1 MAWAALGVIG
11 ALTRK
16 VKAVSFSWRNEIV
29 FAAILIVSWVI
40 IIMNRNNLPAWFP
53 LTQCIIT
60 SLVSLGMTVAAYFPN
75 SINMPV
81 QINTPRQYALAIRMV
96 RIIGVILSLMPVTA
110 YFHSMLSTVFCVG
123 GLVVVIIIFT
133 VLLHQ
138 AR

>member
-1 MAWAALGVIG
+1 M
-11 ALTRK
+11 K
-16 VKAVSFSWRNEIV
+16 VNRTLEGTIFEIV
-29 FAAILIVSWVI
+29 VAAILIVSWVI
-40 IIMNRNNLPAWFP
+40 IIMNRDNLPAWFP
-53 LTQCIIT
+53 LSQCIIT
-60 SLVSLGMTVAAYFPN
+60 SLVSLGMMVAAYFPN

-123 GLVVVIIIFT
+123 GLVVVIIIFS
-133 VLLHQ
+133 VLLHK

>member
-1 MAWAALGVIG
+1 MKLKKDNRPAV
-11 ALTRK
+11 K
-16 VKAVSFSWRNEIV
+16 VNRTLEGTIFEIV
-29 FAAILIVSWVI
+29 VAAILIVSWVI

-53 LTQCIIT
+53 LAQCIIT
-60 SLVSLGMTVAAYFPN
+60 SLVSLGMMVAAYFPN

-133 VLLHQ
+133 VLLHK

>member
-1 MAWAALGVIG
+1 MKLKKDNRPAV
-11 ALTRK
+11 K
-16 VKAVSFSWRNEIV
+16 VNRTLEGTIFEIIV
-29 FAAILIVSWVI
+29 AAILIVSWVL

-53 LTQCIIT
+53 LAQCIIT
-60 SLVSLGMTVAAYFPN
+60 SLVSLGMMVAAYFPN

-123 GLVVVIIIFT
+123 GLVVVIIIFS
-133 VLLHQ
+133 VLIYR
-138 AR
+138 AKG

>member
-1 MAWAALGVIG
+1 MKLKKDNRPAV
-11 ALTRK
+11 K
-16 VKAVSFSWRNEIV
+16 VNRTLEGTIFEIV
-29 FAAILIVSWVI
+29 VAAILIVSWVI
-40 IIMNRNNLPAWFP
+40 IIINRNNLPASFP
-53 LTQCIIT
+53 FAQCIVT
-60 SLVSLGMTVAAYFPN
+60 SLVSLGMMVAAYFPN

-133 VLLHQ
+133 VLLHK

>member
-1 MAWAALGVIG
+1 MKLKKDNRPAV
-11 ALTRK
+11 K
-16 VKAVSFSWRNEIV
+16 VNRTLEGTILEIV
-29 FAAILIVSWVI
+29 VAAILIVSWVI
-40 IIMNRNNLPAWFP
+40 IIMNLDNLPAWFP

-60 SLVSLGMTVAAYFPN
+60 SLVSLGMMVAAYFPN

-123 GLVVVIIIFT
+123 GLVVVIIIFS
-133 VLLHQ
+133 VLIYR
-138 AR
+138 AKG

>member
-1 MAWAALGVIG
+1 MKLKKDNRPAV
-11 ALTRK
+11 K
-16 VKAVSFSWRNEIV
+16 VNRTLEGTIFEIV
-29 FAAILIVSWVI
+29 VAAILIVSWVI

-60 SLVSLGMTVAAYFPN
+60 SSVSLGMMVAAYFPN

-123 GLVVVIIIFT
+123 GLVVVIIIFS
-133 VLLHQ
+133 VLIYR

>member
-1 MAWAALGVIG
+1 MKLKKDNRPAV
-11 ALTRK
+11 K
-16 VKAVSFSWRNEIV
+16 VNRTLEGTIFEIV
-29 FAAILIVSWVI
+29 VAAILIVSWVI

-53 LTQCIIT
+53 LAQCIIT
-60 SLVSLGMTVAAYFPN
+60 SLVSLGMMVAAYFPN

-96 RIIGVILSLMPVTA
+96 RIIGVIMSLMPVTA

-123 GLVVVIIIFT
+123 GLVVVIIIFS
-133 VLLHQ
+133 VLIYR

>member
-1 MAWAALGVIG
+1 MKLKKDNRPAV
-11 ALTRK
+11 K
-16 VKAVSFSWRNEIV
+16 VNRTLEGTIFEIV
-29 FAAILIVSWVI
+29 VAAILIVSWVI
-40 IIMNRNNLPAWFP
+40 IIMNLDNLPAWFP
-53 LTQCIIT
+53 LPQCIIT
-60 SLVSLGMTVAAYFPN
+60 SLVSLGMMVAAYFPN

-123 GLVVVIIIFT
+123 GLVVVIIIFS
-133 VLLHQ
+133 VLIYR

>member
-1 MAWAALGVIG
+1 MKLKKDNRPAV
-11 ALTRK
+11 K
-16 VKAVSFSWRNEIV
+16 VNRTLEGTIFEIV
-29 FAAILIVSWVI
+29 VAAILIVSWVI
-40 IIMNRNNLPAWFP
+40 IIMNRNNLPASFP
-53 LTQCIIT
+53 FAQCIVT
-60 SLVSLGMTVAAYFPN
+60 SLVSLGMMVAAYFPN

-123 GLVVVIIIFT
+123 GLVVVIIIFS
-133 VLLHQ
+133 VLIYR

>member
-1 MAWAALGVIG
+1 MKLKKENRPAV
-11 ALTRK
+11 K
-16 VKAVSFSWRNEIV
+16 VNRTLEGTIFEIV
-29 FAAILIVSWVI
+29 VAAILIVSWVI

-53 LTQCIIT
+53 LAQCIIT
-60 SLVSLGMTVAAYFPN
+60 SLVSLGMMVAAYFPN

-96 RIIGVILSLMPVTA
+96 RIIGGILSLMPVTA

-123 GLVVVIIIFT
+123 GLVVVIIIFS
-133 VLLHQ
+133 VLLHK

>member
-1 MAWAALGVIG
+1 MKLKKDNRPAV
-11 ALTRK
+11 K
-16 VKAVSFSWRNEIV
+16 VNRTLEGTIFEIV
-29 FAAILIVSWVI
+29 VAAILIVSWVI

-53 LTQCIIT
+53 LSQCIIT
-60 SLVSLGMTVAAYFPN
+60 SLVSLGMLVAAYFPN

-123 GLVVVIIIFT
+123 GLVVVIIIFS
-133 VLLHQ
+133 VLIYR
-138 AR
+138 AKG

>member
-1 MAWAALGVIG
+1 MKLKKDNRPAV
-11 ALTRK
+11 K
-16 VKAVSFSWRNEIV
+16 VNRTLEGTIFEIIV
-29 FAAILIVSWVI
+29 AAILIVSWVI
-40 IIMNRNNLPAWFP
+40 IIINLNNLPASFP
-53 LTQCIIT
+53 FAQCITT
-60 SLVSLGMTVAAYFPN
+60 SVVSLCLMAAAYFPN

-123 GLVVVIIIFT
+123 GLVVVIIIFS
-133 VLLHQ
+133 VLIYR

>member
-1 MAWAALGVIG
+1 MKLKKDNRPAV
-11 ALTRK
+11 K
-16 VKAVSFSWRNEIV
+16 VNRTLEGTIFEIV
-29 FAAILIVSWVI
+29 VAAILIVSWVI
-40 IIMNRNNLPAWFP
+40 IIINRNNLPAWFP

-60 SLVSLGMTVAAYFPN
+60 SLVSLGMMVAAYFPN

-123 GLVVVIIIFT
+123 GLVVVIIIFS
-133 VLLHQ
+133 VLIYR

>member
-1 MAWAALGVIG
+1 MKLKKNNRPAV
-11 ALTRK
+11 K
-16 VKAVSFSWRNEIV
+16 VNRTLEVTIFEIAV
-29 FAAILIVSWVI
+29 AAILIVSWVI

-53 LTQCIIT
+53 LAQCIIT
-60 SLVSLGMTVAAYFPN
+60 SLVSLGMMVAAYFPN

-96 RIIGVILSLMPVTA
+96 RIIGVILSLMPVTT

-133 VLLHQ
+133 VLLHK

>member
-1 MAWAALGVIG
+1 MKLKKDNRPAV
-11 ALTRK
+11 K
-16 VKAVSFSWRNEIV
+16 VNRTLEGTIFEIV
-29 FAAILIVSWVI
+29 VAAILIVSWVI
-40 IIMNRNNLPAWFP
+40 IIMNLNNLPAWFP

-60 SLVSLGMTVAAYFPN
+60 SLVSLGMMVAAYFPN

-96 RIIGVILSLMPVTA
+96 RIIGVILSLMPVTT
-110 YFHSMLSTVFCVG
+110 YFHSMLSTAFCVG

-133 VLLHQ
+133 ILLHK

>member
-1 MAWAALGVIG
+1 MKLKKDNRPAV
-11 ALTRK
+11 K
-16 VKAVSFSWRNEIV
+16 VNRTLEGTIFEIV
-29 FAAILIVSWVI
+29 VAAILIVSWVI

-60 SLVSLGMTVAAYFPN
+60 SSVSLGMMVAAYFPN

-96 RIIGVILSLMPVTA
+96 RIIGVILSLMSVTA

-123 GLVVVIIIFT
+123 GLVVVIIIFS
-133 VLLHQ
+133 VLIDR

>member
-1 MAWAALGVIG
+1 MKLKKDNRPAV
-11 ALTRK
+11 K
-16 VKAVSFSWRNEIV
+16 VNRTLEGTIFEIV
-29 FAAILIVSWVI
+29 VAAILIVSWVI

-60 SLVSLGMTVAAYFPN
+60 SLVSLGMMVAAYFPN

-123 GLVVVIIIFT
+123 GLVVVIIIFS
-133 VLLHQ
+133 VLIYK

>member
-1 MAWAALGVIG
+1 MKLKKDNRPAV
-11 ALTRK
+11 K
-16 VKAVSFSWRNEIV
+16 VNRTLEGTIFEIV
-29 FAAILIVSWVI
+29 VAAILIVSWVI

-60 SLVSLGMTVAAYFPN
+60 SSVSLGMMVAAYFPN

-96 RIIGVILSLMPVTA
+96 RIIGVILSLMTVTA

-123 GLVVVIIIFT
+123 GLVVVIIIFS
-133 VLLHQ
+133 VLIDR

>member
-1 MAWAALGVIG
+1 MKLKKDNRPTV
-11 ALTRK
+11 K
-16 VKAVSFSWRNEIV
+16 VNRTLEGTIFEIV
-29 FAAILIVSWVI
+29 VAAILIVSWVLI
-40 IIMNRNNLPAWFP
+40 IINRDNLPASFP
-53 LTQCIIT
+53 FAQCVVT
-60 SLVSLGMTVAAYFPN
+60 SVVSLGMMVAAYFPN

-123 GLVVVIIIFT
+123 GLVVVIIIFS
-133 VLLHQ
+133 VLLHK

>member
-1 MAWAALGVIG
+1 MKLKKDNRPAV
-11 ALTRK
+11 K
-16 VKAVSFSWRNEIV
+16 VNRTLEGTIFEIV
-29 FAAILIVSWVI
+29 VAAILIVSWVI

-53 LTQCIIT
+53 LSQCIIT
-60 SLVSLGMTVAAYFPN
+60 SLVSLGMMVSAYFPN

-123 GLVVVIIIFT
+123 GLVVVIIIFS
-133 VLLHQ
+133 VLIYR

>member
-1 MAWAALGVIG
+1 MKLKKDNLPAV
-11 ALTRK
+11 K
-16 VKAVSFSWRNEIV
+16 VNRTLEGTIFEIV
-29 FAAILIVSWVI
+29 VAAILIVSWVI
-40 IIMNRNNLPAWFP
+40 IIMNLDNIPAWFP
-53 LTQCIIT
+53 LPQCIIT
-60 SLVSLGMTVAAYFPN
+60 SSVSLGMMVAAYFPN

-123 GLVVVIIIFT
+123 GLVVVIIIFS
-133 VLLHQ
+133 VLIYR

>member
-1 MAWAALGVIG
+1 MKLKKDNRPAV
-11 ALTRK
+11 K
-16 VKAVSFSWRNEIV
+16 VNRTLEGTIFEIV
-29 FAAILIVSWVI
+29 VAAILIVSWVI
-40 IIMNRNNLPAWFP
+40 IIMNLDNIPAWFP
-53 LTQCIIT
+53 LPQCIIT
-60 SLVSLGMTVAAYFPN
+60 SSVSLGMMVAAYFPN

-123 GLVVVIIIFT
+123 GLVVVIIIFS
-133 VLLHQ
+133 VLIYR

>member
-1 MAWAALGVIG
+1 M
-11 ALTRK
+11 
-16 VKAVSFSWRNEIV
+16 
-29 FAAILIVSWVI
+29 
-40 IIMNRNNLPAWFP
+40 M
-53 LTQCIIT
+53 
-60 SLVSLGMTVAAYFPN
+60 VAAYFPN

-123 GLVVVIIIFT
+123 GLVVVIIIFS
-133 VLLHQ
+133 VLIYR

>member
-1 MAWAALGVIG
+1 MKLKKDNRPAV
-11 ALTRK
+11 K
-16 VKAVSFSWRNEIV
+16 VNRTLEGTIFEIV
-29 FAAILIVSWVI
+29 VAAILIVSWVI

-60 SLVSLGMTVAAYFPN
+60 SLVSLGMMVAAYFPN

-96 RIIGVILSLMPVTA
+96 RIIGVILSLMPMTA

-123 GLVVVIIIFT
+123 GLVVVIIIFS
-133 VLLHQ
+133 VLIYR

>member
-1 MAWAALGVIG
+1 MKLKKDNRPAV
-11 ALTRK
+11 K
-16 VKAVSFSWRNEIV
+16 VNRTLEGTIFEIV
-29 FAAILIVSWVI
+29 VAAILIVSWVI
-40 IIMNRNNLPAWFP
+40 IIMNLDNLPAWFP

-60 SLVSLGMTVAAYFPN
+60 SLVSLGMMVAAYFPN

-96 RIIGVILSLMPVTA
+96 RIIGVILSLMPVTT

-123 GLVVVIIIFT
+123 GLVVVIIIFS
-133 VLLHQ
+133 VLLHK

>member
-1 MAWAALGVIG
+1 MKLKKDNRPAV
-11 ALTRK
+11 K
-16 VKAVSFSWRNEIV
+16 VNRTLEGTIFEIV
-29 FAAILIVSWVI
+29 VAAILIVSWVI

-53 LTQCIIT
+53 LSQCIIT
-60 SLVSLGMTVAAYFPN
+60 SLVSLGMMVAAYFPN

-123 GLVVVIIIFT
+123 GLVVVIIIFS
-133 VLLHQ
+133 VLIYR